1 MLSSEP
7 SGTLE
12 SRDTR
17 GTVESRDSP
26 ISRLWKRPAHRLVT
40 YRLIRTQLA
49 KGCVPRCNRDRRETV
64 GNSLTASLCLPVLSS
79 LYPWCLIQ
87 SLA

>member
-7 SGTLE
+7 CGTLE

-17 GTVESRDSP
+17 GTVKSRDLDCG
-26 ISRLWKRPAHRLVT
+26 RDRHTNRLVT

-49 KGCVPRCNRDRRETV
+49 KGCVPRCSRDRRETV
-64 GNSLTASLCLPVLSS
+64 GNSLTASMFARGLLSRN
-79 LYPWCLIQ
+79 LFCPHYIPGV
-87 SLA
+87 